1 MTKGLVQ
8 TQLNTC
14 VRNVHYTHAPFDV
27 NTHCKHVHTCS
38 VDVCGCVC
46 TFVIAWLIHLLW
58 LMIDG
63 VCGGGA
69 LLTHMYVPE
78 YFMYDNF
85 VEYMW
90 LVTHV

>member
-1 MTKGLVQ
+1 MCIT
-8 TQLNTC
+8 
-14 VRNVHYTHAPFDV
+14 VHYIHAPFDV
-27 NTHCKHVHTCS
+27 IHIVSMSTPV
-38 VDVCGCVC
+38 VLMYVVCVC